1 MNEIIFSKHALE
13 QMQLRGISIVIAE
26 NILQSPQQIINED
39 GKRIFQSIV
48 NFENEGEYLVRI
60 FVNTIK
66 EPNLVITAYR
76 TSKIDKYYEG

>member
-1 MNEIIFSKHALE
+1 
-13 QMQLRGISIVIAE
+13 MQLRGISIVIAE